1 MPSPHPDP
9 YAETH
14 REQPQGHGHTGQGRM
29 HSSQSTPHQMDPQR
43 HPARRISP
51 SLQLFTLTPAL
62 PTATC
67 PSPQCPQLPFWTAP
81 RKSCD
86 KSQASPPGPPDISTH
101 LMRPVRT
108 TAPLP
113 LEMCPELVD
122 SRKCCRKEVEGVGPV
137 HQNPDYCRA
146 FVIKTTLAWQGLKE
160 KISEQ
165 RKTSSRDLH
174 ELHVRSK
181 TLTLLEENMAD
192 FLHELLY
199 NTKFS

>member
-1 MPSPHPDP
+1 MRPEPLALVPSPHPDP

-51 SLQLFTLTPAL
+51 SLQLFTLTLAL

-113 LEMCPELVD
+113 LEMAPRACRFQEMLQEGGGGGGTCPPKP
-122 SRKCCRKEVEGVGPV
+122 R
-137 HQNPDYCRA
+137 
-146 FVIKTTLAWQGLKE
+146 
-160 KISEQ
+160 
-165 RKTSSRDLH
+165 
-174 ELHVRSK
+174 
-181 TLTLLEENMAD
+181 LLQSFCN
-192 FLHELLY
+192 
-199 NTKFS
+199 

>member
-1 MPSPHPDP
+1 MIKAKLH
-9 YAETH
+9 H
-14 REQPQGHGHTGQGRM
+14 
-29 HSSQSTPHQMDPQR
+29 
-43 HPARRISP
+43 
-51 SLQLFTLTPAL
+51 L
-62 PTATC
+62 
-67 PSPQCPQLPFWTAP
+67 
-81 RKSCD
+81 
-86 KSQASPPGPPDISTH
+86 GPPDISTH

-113 LEMCPELVD
+113 LEMRPELVD